1 MKEVAISSRKEQ
13 NKSRKNSY
21 AEPSLKVN
29 FVCDGKRIKKNRN
42 FRRGKQYNALW
53 RCVPD
58 SVVLQKTP
66 SEKYFATLDL
76 LVLNWQQKLSNRREN
91 ISWRKP

>member
-1 MKEVAISSRKEQ
+1 MKKVAISSEKSK
-13 NKSRKNSY
+13 NKDRECVY
-21 AEPSLKVN
+21 TEPSLKVN
-29 FVCDGKRIKKNRN
+29 IVYNGKRIKKNRN
-42 FRRGKQYNALW
+42 FRRGKQFNAL
-53 RCVPD
+53 RSCVPD

-91 ISWRKP
+91 ISWIKP